1 MPLLVFIPPFYF
13 QMKVEDAE
21 TSSIKNG
28 KKVVGRLEERIRELV
43 GQVDDEA
50 RRMAEAVKNLKKTER
65 GVKECNYRAGEDGKN
80 SERIKD
86 LIDKLQHQVRMYKKQ
101 LEEAEDI
108 AANNLAKYKV
118 VQKVLVEAQEKAG
131 EAELDLERK
140 RGVSRGGS
148 LARDY

>member
-1 MPLLVFIPPFYF
+1 
-13 QMKVEDAE
+13 
-21 TSSIKNG
+21 
-28 KKVVGRLEERIRELV
+28 
-43 GQVDDEA
+43 
-50 RRMAEAVKNLKKTER
+50 
-65 GVKECNYRAGEDGKN
+65 
-80 SERIKD
+80 
-86 LIDKLQHQVRMYKKQ
+86 MYKKQ

>member
-1 MPLLVFIPPFYF
+1 MGDAKYKLDQAMSNYGQAEKKIKMMDRVVADWKRKADDTSKELSGC
-13 QMKVEDAE
+13 QMEQRNIASELFRV
-21 TSSIKNG
+21 KNG
-28 KKVVGRLEERIRELV
+28 KSEADHQLEEILRELV
-43 GQVDDEA
+43 AQVDDET

-108 AANNLAKYKV
+108 AANNL
-118 VQKVLVEAQEKAG
+118 
-131 EAELDLERK
+131 
-140 RGVSRGGS
+140 
-148 LARDY
+148 

>member
-1 MPLLVFIPPFYF
+1 MHCCA
-13 QMKVEDAE
+13 Q
-21 TSSIKNG
+21 
-28 KKVVGRLEERIRELV
+28 
-43 GQVDDEA
+43 
-50 RRMAEAVKNLKKTER
+50 
-65 GVKECNYRAGEDGKN
+65 
-80 SERIKD
+80 D

-131 EAELDLERK
+131 ESELDLERK
-140 RGVSRGGS
+140 MGVSRGNS

>member
-1 MPLLVFIPPFYF
+1 MRRRAPSRP
-13 QMKVEDAE
+13 A
-21 TSSIKNG
+21 G
-28 KKVVGRLEERIRELV
+28 KFLPDLEGRVRELM

-50 RRMAEAVKNLKKTER
+50 RRTAKTVKNLKKWR
-65 GVKECNYRAGEDGKN
+65 CAKECNYRAGEDNKN